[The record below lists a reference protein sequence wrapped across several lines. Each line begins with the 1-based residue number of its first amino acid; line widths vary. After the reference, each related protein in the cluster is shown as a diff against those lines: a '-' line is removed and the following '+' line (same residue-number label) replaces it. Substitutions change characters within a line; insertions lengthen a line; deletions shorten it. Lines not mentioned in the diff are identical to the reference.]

1 MKYTSQVLAITVLVS
16 SLLSACG
23 GGSEGSTPV
32 EPPTPVTPAT
42 VIPETLSI
50 KAAASADVGS
60 AASFDNSAAA
70 LTGLKFAWSFGDG
83 ASSTEP
89 APKHEFA
96 KVGDYDVTLKV
107 SNEAGSS
114 KELKFRVSV
123 NNRTHV
129 KGLACTGAADSG
141 WCWQMPKP
149 SGNDRADLFFLDSK
163 TAWSVG
169 SNGEILKSSDGA
181 KTWVGQ
187 VSGLR
192 TRLTSIRFA
201 DANNGWAV
209 GEYGAVLRT
218 VDGGANWV
226 LQASWSRQDSPYPN
240 SNSLS
245 LSVINATTA
254 VIVGDDFITAS
265 SDGGATWAQR
275 KLRLDRI
282 DADGAIWSRSE
293 DKLFKSTDL
302 GKTQVELLAKL
313 NYSTSGSITMGKSGV
328 LLSEGV
334 QSYDYETG
342 RSTYKLNLR
351 RSQDAGLTWERFDA
365 QGLPAIGY
373 FTVQKI
379 VFTDALNG
387 ILSLVGNDTSL
398 YTTSDGGRNW
408 QAMVFALNASSYQ
421 SQLSLLP
428 SGAIYRAVSD
438 STNNSFKRD
447 FSEDLGRTW
456 REIQLPGNGYEVSGL
471 RKVGAKTWAL
481 KHAYFGLEYI
491 SSDDMLTWRLAVG
504 KEAQFAQSS
513 FIATWFFDAKRAL
526 AISAAGELLETSNG
540 GLDWTVKLK
549 DLVKPDYWNQ
559 VRFQFL
565 SATKGWLL
573 AADGKVYRSIDAG
586 ATWASPLSGTAK
598 ISQFQFIDENKGY
611 ALSTELRPGSF
622 YPTPVLLTSID
633 AGQSWAKVADFV
645 EGINSIHFAN
655 AKQGV
660 AVGNG
665 GRIVSTQD
673 GGLTWQSRFSGT
685 GSELRRVVF
694 VDATTVWAIGANGT
708 VLQSRDAGQTWSISM
723 QGDAVQLQDIQFL
736 DAQRGWVVGSA
747 GAILSTQD
755 GGKTWQRIYSGT
767 QKTLNQVFFVDP
779 RTGWVSGEDGSLLA
793 TGTGGI

>member
-1 MKYTSQVLAITVLVS
+1 MKHSSQVLAITVLLS
-16 SLLSACG
+16 GLLSACG
-23 GGSEGSTPV
+23 GGSDNGAPV
-32 EPPTPVTPAT
+32 EPPTPVAPAT
-42 VIPETLSI
+42 VIPDTLSI

-70 LTGLKFAWSFGDG
+70 LAGLKFAWSFGDG

-107 SNEAGSS
+107 SNEAGTS
-114 KELKFRVSV
+114 KELNFRVSV
-123 NNRTHV
+123 NNRAHV

-141 WCWQMPKP
+141 WCWQNPKP
-149 SGNDRADLFFLDSK
+149 SGNERADLFFLDSK
-163 TAWSVG
+163 TAWAVG
-169 SNGEILKSSDGA
+169 ANGEILKTSDGA
-181 KTWVGQ
+181 KTWGAQ

-192 TRLTSIRFA
+192 TRLTAVRFA

-226 LQASWSRQDSPYPN
+226 LQASWSKQDSPYPG
-240 SNSLS
+240 SNYLS
-245 LSVINATTA
+245 LTVINATTA
-254 VIVGDDFITAS
+254 VIAGDDFITAS
-265 SDGGATWAQR
+265 SDGGATWTQR

-302 GKTQVELLAKL
+302 GKTQVEVLGKL
-313 NYSTSGSITMGKSGV
+313 NYGISGSITMGKSGV

-365 QGLPAIGY
+365 QGLPAVGY
-373 FTVQKI
+373 FNLNKL
-379 VFTDALNG
+379 VFIDAMNG
-387 ILSLVGNDTSL
+387 VLSLSGYDNSI

-408 QAMVFALNASSYQ
+408 QVLEFVLKSNTYQ
-421 SQLSLLP
+421 SQLSILP
-428 SGAIYRAVSD
+428 SGAIYRAVGNYA
-438 STNNSFKRD
+438 NNDYVRE
-447 FSEDLGRTW
+447 FSEDGGRTW
-456 REIQLPGNGYEVSGL
+456 REIKLPGNGYEVNGL
-471 RKVGAKTWAL
+471 RKVGAKTWVL
-481 KHAYFGLEYI
+481 KQATYSLDYI
-491 SSDDMLTWRLAVG
+491 SNDDMLTWQQAIG
-504 KEAQFAQSS
+504 KEAQFTQSS
-513 FIATWFFDAKRAL
+513 LRATWFFDAKRAL
-526 AISAAGELLETSNG
+526 ALSAAGELLETSNG
-540 GLDWTVKLK
+540 GLEWTVKLK
-549 DLVKPDYWNQ
+549 DLVLPDYWNP
-559 VRFQFL
+559 VRFQFR

-573 AADGKVYRSIDAG
+573 SADGKIYRSVDGG
-586 ATWASPLSGTAK
+586 ATWAAPLSGAAK
-598 ISQFQFIDENKGY
+598 FSQFQFVDENNGF
-611 ALSTELRPGSF
+611 AVSTEFRPGSP
-622 YPTPVLLTSID
+622 YPMPVLLSSVD
-633 AGQSWAKVADFV
+633 GGQSWAKVANFV
-645 EGINSIHFAN
+645 EGINSISFSS

-665 GRIVSTQD
+665 GRIIVTQD

-685 GSELRRVVF
+685 ATELRRVVYA
-694 VDATTVWAIGANGT
+694 DASTVWVIGAYGT
-708 VLQSRDAGQTWSISM
+708 VLQSRDAGQTWSQSLQDGNIH
-723 QGDAVQLQDIQFL
+723 LQDIQFL
-736 DAQRGWVVGSA
+736 DPQRGWMVGSG

-767 QKTLNQVFFVDP
+767 QKNLNQVFFVDP
-779 RTGWVSGEDGSLLA
+779 RTGWVAGEDGSLLA